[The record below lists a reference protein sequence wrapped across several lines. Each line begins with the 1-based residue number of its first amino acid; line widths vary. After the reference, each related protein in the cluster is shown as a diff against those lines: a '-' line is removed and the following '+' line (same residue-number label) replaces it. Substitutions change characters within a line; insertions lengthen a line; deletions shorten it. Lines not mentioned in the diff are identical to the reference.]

1 MSRPLQSLPVHE
13 KPSGSFASMLSPE
26 EFDRF
31 QERTQLAHKR
41 AGTYL
46 YLEGDPSDY
55 FYFLYEGT
63 VKIQKSTSDGKELT
77 ITLLGSGDMAGEY
90 GNLNAVRHDF
100 SARVSAASTIG
111 VIKKTE
117 IEALIKESGAFS
129 LKMMQWMGSNTLKE
143 QSKFRDLLLYGKNG
157 ALASTLIRLTTTYG
171 AGSEHETVVLQQK
184 LTNAELGEYIG
195 LSREGVN
202 RCLNEWK
209 KAGVISYENGCI
221 VIHDMLYLRGL
232 CNCPL
237 HNLCSSE
244 ICRL

>member
-1 MSRPLQSLPVHE
+1 MSRPLQNLSLHE

-26 EFDRF
+26 EFERF

-77 ITLLGSGDMAGEY
+77 ISLLGSGDLAGEY

-100 SARVSAASTIG
+100 SARVSVASTVG
-111 VIKKTE
+111 VIKKTD
-117 IEALIKESGAFS
+117 IDALIKASGTFS
-129 LKMMQWMGSNTLKE
+129 LKMMQWMGSNSLKE

-157 ALASTLIRLTTTYG
+157 ALASTLIRLSTTH
-171 AGSEHETVVLQQK
+171 GSDRGSGTVLQLK
-184 LTNAELGEYIG
+184 LTNTELGEYIG

-209 KAGVISYENGCI
+209 KAGVISYENGRI
-221 VIHDMLYLRGL
+221 VIHNMLYLRRL

-237 HNLCSSE
+237 DNLCSSE

>member
-13 KPSGSFASMLSPE
+13 KPGGSFASMLSPE

-31 QERTQLAHKR
+31 QARTQPAHKR

-55 FYFLYEGT
+55 FYFLYNGT

-77 ITLLGSGDMAGEY
+77 ITLLGSGDLAGEY
-90 GNLNAVRHDF
+90 GDLNAVRHDF
-100 SARVSAASTIG
+100 SAKVATDSLVG
-111 VIKKTE
+111 MIKKTQ
-117 IEALIKESGAFS
+117 IEALITESGTFS

-157 ALASTLIRLTTTYG
+157 ALASTLIRLSTTYG
-171 AGSEHETVVLQQK
+171 ADTENGTVLQLK

-209 KAGVISYENGCI
+209 KAGVLSYENGRI
-221 VIHDMLYLRGL
+221 VIHDMLYLRRL

>member
-1 MSRPLQSLPVHE
+1 MGRPLQSLPVHE
-13 KPSGSFASMLSPE
+13 NPDGSFASLLSPE
-26 EFDRF
+26 EFERF
-31 QERTQLAHKR
+31 QARTHLAHKR

-46 YLEGDPSDY
+46 YREEDPSDY

-63 VKIQKSTSDGKELT
+63 VKIQKGTSDGKELT
-77 ITLLGSGDMAGEY
+77 ITLLGRGDLAGEY
-90 GNLNAVRHDF
+90 GSLQAVRHDF
-100 SARVSAASTIG
+100 SAKVAAASTVG

-117 IEALIKESGAFS
+117 IEALIRDSGAFS
-129 LKMMQWMGSNTLKE
+129 LKMMRWMGSNTLKE

-157 ALASTLIRLTTTYG
+157 ALASTLIRLSTTYG
-171 AGSEHETVVLQQK
+171 AARENGTVVLQLK
-184 LTNAELGEYIG
+184 LTNAELGEHIG

-209 KAGVISYENGCI
+209 KAGVLSYENGLI
-221 VIHDMLYLRGL
+221 VIHDMLYLRRQ

-237 HNLCSSE
+237 HNLCSSD

>member
-1 MSRPLQSLPVHE
+1 MSRPLQSLPAHE

-31 QERTQLAHKR
+31 QARTQLSYKR

-46 YLEGDPSDY
+46 YSEGDPSDY
-55 FYFLYEGT
+55 FYFLYSGT

-77 ITLLGSGDMAGEY
+77 ITLLGSGDLAGEY
-90 GNLNAVRHDF
+90 GSLQAVSHDF
-100 SARVSAASTIG
+100 SAKVTADSMAG

-117 IEALIKESGAFS
+117 VEALIKESGTFS

-157 ALASTLIRLTTTYG
+157 ALASTLIRLSTTHG
-171 AGSEHETVVLQQK
+171 IGSEHGTIVLQLK

-202 RCLNEWK
+202 RCLNVWK

-221 VIHDMLYLRGL
+221 AIHDMLYLRGL